1 MQINPIPTEQT
12 TALTDALLAVYSFA
26 VVVSLWRHRSAA
38 PLKTRLW
45 MGVFTGLALAG
56 ALGTFFHGLELDE
69 VGEQLLWQPLKAALG
84 LTVACIVAAA
94 VLDRWGQ
101 AAARRVFPG
110 LVLLSAGFVLFASFV
125 SEAFLGFIVYEG
137 AAMLFCLW
145 VYATLALRR
154 SLPGAAWMFIG
165 VVLTLTAAAIQT
177 LDFISFTL
185 VLPFNSNGAFH
196 LLQLVALTAF
206 WAGLRQARLILL
218 SVPRP
223 A

>member
-1 MQINPIPTEQT
+1 MQLNPIPTEQS
-12 TALTDALLAVYSFA
+12 TALTDALLAAYSFF
-26 VVVSLWRHRSAA
+26 VVVSLWRRRSVV

-45 MGVFTGLALAG
+45 MGVFIGLALAG
-56 ALGTFFHGLELDE
+56 GLGTFFHGLELDE
-69 VGEQLLWQPLKAALG
+69 VGEQLLWQPLNVALS
-84 LTVACIVAAA
+84 LTIACIVAAA

-101 AAARRVFPG
+101 AAARRAFPG
-110 LVLLSAGFVLFASFV
+110 LVVVSAGFFLFATFV
-125 SEAFLGFIVYEG
+125 SQAFLGFIIYEG

-154 SLPGAAWMFIG
+154 SLPGAVWMFIG

-177 LDFISFTL
+177 LDFINFTL
-185 VLPFNSNGAFH
+185 FLPFNSNGAFH
-196 LLQLVALTAF
+196 LLQLVALTAL
-206 WAGLRQARLILL
+206 WAGLRQARFTLL

>member
-12 TALTDALLAVYSFA
+12 TALTDGLLAVYSFV
-26 VVVSLWRHRSAA
+26 VVVSLWHRRSMA

-45 MGVFTGLALAG
+45 IGVFAGLALAG
-56 ALGTFFHGLELDE
+56 GLGTAFHGLELDE
-69 VGEQLLWQPLKAALG
+69 VGEQLLWQPLRAALG
-84 LTVACIVAAA
+84 FTVVCIVAAA

-110 LVLLSAGFVLFASFV
+110 LILLSAGFLLFGAFV
-125 SEAFLGFIVYEG
+125 SEAFLGFIIYEG

-154 SLPGAAWMFIG
+154 SLPGAVWMFVG

-185 VLPFNSNGAFH
+185 FLPFNSNGAFH
-196 LLQLVALTAF
+196 LIQLIALTAF
-206 WAGLRQARLILL
+206 WAGLRQTRLMLL
-218 SVPRP
+218 SMPRP